1 MTETAVPGFYAD
13 HVFISLSGGLDS
25 TCLMMA
31 MLASGKTVHAISF
44 KYGQKHSIELK
55 KVTKNIRFLQSLGM
69 KVDHHV
75 VDLTSAFAL
84 SASTLKADGGA
95 IPEGHYADEN
105 MKSTVVEN
113 RNVIFSS
120 IIYGMA
126 LGFANHNN
134 CNVIITQGIHAG
146 DHTIYP
152 DCRPESHQA
161 AQHLYKISN
170 WGSERVEFEAPFVN
184 LSKTEVL
191 QAGIAAM
198 ESMGLKKSAIK
209 KILSNTHTCYN
220 PDSEG
225 RSCGKC
231 GSCTERLEAFA
242 TVGMQDLITYQP
254 NAFDT
259 VGVGNPMP
267 EEA

>member
-1 MTETAVPGFYAD
+1 MSETSVPGFYAD

-31 MLASGKTVHAISF
+31 MLASCKTVHSISF
-44 KYGQKHSIELK
+44 IYGQKHSIELK
-55 KVTKNIRFLQSLGM
+55 KVAKNIKFLQKLGLP
-69 KVDHHV
+69 VDHHI

-84 SASTLKADGGA
+84 SASSLKAGGDA

-126 LGFANHNN
+126 LGYANQHN

-184 LSKTEVL
+184 LTKTEVL

-198 ESMGLKKSAIK
+198 ESMGMKKSAIK
-209 KILSNTHTCYN
+209 KVLSNTHTCYN

-242 TVGMQDLITYQP
+242 AVGMTDPVEYRPI
-254 NAFDT
+254 
-259 VGVGNPMP
+259 
-267 EEA
+267 